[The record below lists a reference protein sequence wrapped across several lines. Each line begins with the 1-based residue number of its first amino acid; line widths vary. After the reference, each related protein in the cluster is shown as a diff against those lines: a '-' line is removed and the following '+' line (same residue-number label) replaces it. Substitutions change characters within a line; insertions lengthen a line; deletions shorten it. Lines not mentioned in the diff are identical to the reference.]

1 MKSKRQTIWLV
12 SMLSLMVVLS
22 AYYLF
27 TEEGPAPAAKTD
39 GQQVSMDGGT
49 AQNGG
54 LEGSGLSAQDE
65 VILSE
70 VASDGEAGSAAVTDD
85 EAAAKTDD
93 SQAAKEEAATEESGA
108 AGGAADASSQNGGK
122 EAAKEGNSAA
132 EGDKTAEPSAGAGG
146 PQQTK
151 TDEDLLKQMEAQ
163 GIASSDSLTAYQF
176 ERTQENLKKQEE
188 LMQAINDE
196 KKSLEESAMAQQ
208 ELSALEEKE
217 EKIYDIE
224 ERLRQQYANAVVAE
238 DGNKYKVV
246 VVSEKMEAK
255 EAVSI
260 MDLVMK
266 ELDVSQDKVSVQY
279 VTQ

>member
-108 AGGAADASSQNGGK
+108 ADASSQNGGK

-132 EGDKTAEPSAGAGG
+132 EGDKAAESSAGAGG

-151 TDEDLLKQMEAQ
+151 TDEDVLKQMEAQ

-238 DGNKYKVV
+238 EGNKYKVV

>member
-39 GQQVSMDGGT
+39 GQQVSMEGGT
-49 AQNGG
+49 AQNGA
-54 LEGSGLSAQDE
+54 LEKSGLSAQDE

-70 VASDGEAGSAAVTDD
+70 ITSDGQAGSDAVTDD
-85 EAAAKTDD
+85 EAAAKTDEVK
-93 SQAAKEEAATEESGA
+93 AAEEGTATEESGA
-108 AGGAADASSQNGGK
+108 AGGAVDTSSQNSGK
-122 EAAKEGNSAA
+122 EAAKDEKAA
-132 EGDKTAEPSAGAGG
+132 VQGEKAAEPSANAGG
-146 PQQTK
+146 SEQTK
-151 TDEDLLKQMEAQ
+151 TDEDVLNQMEAQ

-176 ERTQENLKKQEE
+176 ERTQENLQKQEE
-188 LMQAINDE
+188 LMKAINDDN
-196 KKSLEESAMAQQ
+196 KSLEESAMAQQ

-238 DGNKYKVV
+238 EDNKYKVV

>member
-27 TEEGPAPAAKTD
+27 TEEGPAPSAKTD
-39 GQQVSMDGGT
+39 GQQVSMEGGT
-49 AQNGG
+49 AQNGA
-54 LEGSGLSAQDE
+54 LEESGLSPQDE

-70 VASDGEAGSAAVTDD
+70 ITSDGEAGSDAVTDD
-85 EAAAKTDD
+85 EAAAKTDEAG
-93 SQAAKEEAATEESGA
+93 AAEEGTATEESGA
-108 AGGAADASSQNGGK
+108 AGGAADTSSQQSGK
-122 EAAKEGNSAA
+122 EAAKDGEAA
-132 EGDKTAEPSAGAGG
+132 AQGEKAAEPSASAGG
-146 PQQTK
+146 SEQTK
-151 TDEDLLKQMEAQ
+151 TDEDVLNQMEAQ
-163 GIASSDSLTAYQF
+163 GITSSDSLTAYQF
-176 ERTQENLKKQEE
+176 ERTQENLQKQEE
-188 LMQAINDE
+188 LMKAINDDN
-196 KKSLEESAMAQQ
+196 KSLDEAAMAQQ
-208 ELSALEEKE
+208 ELNALEEKE

-224 ERLRQQYANAVVAE
+224 ERLRQQYANAVVTEA
-238 DGNKYKVV
+238 DNKYKVV

>member
-49 AQNGG
+49 AQNGA
-54 LEGSGLSAQDE
+54 LEKSGLSAQDE

-70 VASDGEAGSAAVTDD
+70 ITSDGQAGSAVTDD
-85 EAAAKTDD
+85 EAAAKTDEAK
-93 SQAAKEEAATEESGA
+93 AAEEGTATEESGA
-108 AGGAADASSQNGGK
+108 AGSAVDTSSQNSGK
-122 EAAKEGNSAA
+122 EAAKDENAA
-132 EGDKTAEPSAGAGG
+132 VQGEKAAEPSANAGG
-146 PQQTK
+146 SEPTK
-151 TDEDLLKQMEAQ
+151 TDEDVLNQMEAQ

-176 ERTQENLKKQEE
+176 ERTQENLQKQEE
-188 LMQAINDE
+188 LMKAINDDN
-196 KKSLEESAMAQQ
+196 KSLDEAAMAQQ
-208 ELSALEEKE
+208 ELNALEEKE

-238 DGNKYKVV
+238 EDNKYKVV

-279 VTQ
+279 VAQ